1 MVATSSSA
9 TLIHRHST
17 TGRDIDQHPTR
28 KWSIVDVEQEDVDI
42 DFDIDIVNDN
52 DVDIDIDIDDHLQGC
67 GK

>member
-28 KWSIVDVEQEDVDI
+28 KWSIVDSIAVQCVLQAVVITDQQLI
-42 DFDIDIVNDN
+42 TKDFNCS
-52 DVDIDIDIDDHLQGC
+52 QRQ
-67 GK
+67 